1 MFKIETLQKREI
13 NRKTNSRIG
22 GQYFIY
28 VSATGGTRT
37 IAPTLTGTTN
47 KTNYTTAISVLTTSV
62 ALLTITFDGT
72 RYLIAGS
79 AYN

>member
-1 MFKIETLQKREI
+1 MSMKETV
-13 NRKTNSRIG
+13 T
-22 GQYFIY
+22 
-28 VSATGGTRT
+28 TT
-37 IAPTLTGTTN
+37 IN
-47 KTNYTTAISVLTTSV
+47 KTNYTTAISVLTTSF